1 MILWIHSLSEYS
13 DKDPSQIN
21 MILLALYN
29 LGLKEFFGH
38 KLHFFSCFSCVRHFA
53 TLWTV
58 GHQAPLSMGYSR
70 QEYWES
76 FHTFLQG
83 IFLAQ
88 GSNPLLFYLLHWQAG
103 SLPLVPPGKTWGCE
117 SHSVMPNSLQSRG
130 LYSPWNSPGQ
140 NTGVGSVSLLQ
151 GIFPTQGSDLSLLHC
166 RQILYQLSYQEALTL
181 KGKVKK

>member
-1 MILWIHSLSEYS
+1 MILWINSLSEYS

-38 KLHFFSCFSCVRHFA
+38 KLHCFSCFSCVQHFA

-58 GHQAPLSMGYSR
+58 AHQAPLSMGYSR

-76 FHTFLQG
+76 RHTLLQG

-88 GSNPLLFYLLHWQAG
+88 GLNPLLFYLLHWQAD
-103 SLPLVPPGKTWGCE
+103 SLPLVPPGKPWGCE
-117 SHSVMPNSLQSRG
+117 SHSVMSNSLWFHG
-130 LYSPWNSPGQ
+130 LHQPWDSPGQ
-140 NTGVGSVSLLQ
+140 NTGVGSCSLLQ
-151 GIFPTQGSDLSLLHC
+151 GILPTQGSNPGLHIAGGFFT
-166 RQILYQLSYQEALTL
+166 ILATREA
-181 KGKVKK
+181 

>member
-1 MILWIHSLSEYS
+1 MVTMILWIHSLSEYS

-21 MILLALYN
+21 MIFLALYN

-103 SLPLVPPGKTWGCE
+103 SLPLVPPGKALPQQK
-117 SHSVMPNSLQSRG
+117 V
-130 LYSPWNSPGQ
+130 
-140 NTGVGSVSLLQ
+140 
-151 GIFPTQGSDLSLLHC
+151 
-166 RQILYQLSYQEALTL
+166 LTL
-181 KGKVKK
+181 FVDIRVSQPNFLFSIWMLKWVYKT